1 MTELTTLWLVWDLSE
16 IQTKK
21 LEYQLNLEKL
31 KNELESSMLMIRIR
45 KWEEML
51 KQLNEKENE
60 LKSKWLE
67 LLNKSNIDKFESN
80 WVQVRKKTSIWKLI
94 IDNED
99 EVPKDYIKTETK
111 TITKINKNEIKN
123 DLKQGVIVP
132 WVHLEQDV
140 TLEIKYL

>member
-99 EVPKDYIKTETK
+99 EVPKDYIKTET
-111 TITKINKNEIKN
+111 ITKINKNEIKN